1 MILDLLTYFFVG
13 LFFVV
18 FLVSGVFLLS
28 EIGLRLLTRITTKDR
43 IDNIILGIIILI
55 IVVIVFFIGQQIV
68 TGFGL

>member
-18 FLVSGVFLLS
+18 VLVVGVFVIS
-28 EIGLRLLTRITTKDR
+28 EIGLRLLTRITTKGM

-55 IVVIVFFIGQQIV
+55 IIVIVFFIGQQIV